1 MTNLLQIKT
10 YASVLVET
18 LCELKVDSIFGYPGA
33 SVLSI
38 YNELSKVHEIKHYL
52 VRHEQ
57 AAVHA
62 AEGYA
67 RASGK
72 TGVVLVTSGPGFTN
86 TITGIANAYADSTP
100 LVILAGDVSTA
111 NKQGKIF
118 QNVDIT
124 SITKSCS
131 KKIFN
136 LTDSDDIASVIKEA
150 FKEAST
156 GVKGPVVVIL
166 PRNILENEYT
176 NNKPQT
182 TPQPEI
188 HTQDFS
194 KEIEELILSK
204 KADMVIGDRL
214 SSTYF
219 EENKRRFHNSGNK
232 LVRKLINTIFN
243 SDISDIMTG
252 MRGFS
257 YEFVKSFP
265 ISSKEFEIETEMTI
279 FALNHNFLIKE
290 LPIEYRDRM
299 DGSESKLNTFSDG
312 YKVISLL
319 FGLFRDIRPLFFFS
333 LVTLVLLII
342 AGLYFFPIL
351 IDFYRTGFVE
361 KVPTLITVGVVAIVA
376 VIIFFT
382 GVVLHVIRKQHDEN
396 FEHHLNLIAQNKKR

>member
-1 MTNLLQIKT
+1 MKT
-10 YASVLVET
+10 AVLIP
-18 LCELKVDSIFGYPGA
+18 C
-33 SVLSI
+33 
-38 YNELSKVHEIKHYL
+38 YNEELTIK
-52 VRHEQ
+52 
-57 AAVHA
+57 
-62 AEGYA
+62 
-67 RASGK
+67 K
-72 TGVVLVTSGPGFTN
+72 
-86 TITGIANAYADSTP
+86 
-100 LVILAGDVSTA
+100 VILDFKKALPKADIYVYDNNSTDNSYEIA
-111 NKQGKIF
+111 KDTGAIVKREYRQGKG
-118 QNVDIT
+118 NVVRSMFRDIDADCY
-124 SITKSCS
+124 I
-131 KKIFN
+131 
-136 LTDSDDIASVIKEA
+136 LVDGDDTYPAEA
-150 FKEAST
+150 
-156 GVKGPVVVIL
+156 
-166 PRNILENEYT
+166 
-176 NNKPQT
+176 
-182 TPQPEI
+182 
-188 HTQDFS
+188 S

-232 LVRKLINTIFN
+232 LVRKLINTIFK

-299 DGSESKLNTFSDG
+299 DGSESKLNTFNDG

-319 FGLFRDIRPLFFFS
+319 FGLFRDIKPLFFFS

>member
-1 MTNLLQIKT
+1 MKT
-10 YASVLVET
+10 AVLIP
-18 LCELKVDSIFGYPGA
+18 C
-33 SVLSI
+33 
-38 YNELSKVHEIKHYL
+38 YNEELTIK
-52 VRHEQ
+52 
-57 AAVHA
+57 
-62 AEGYA
+62 
-67 RASGK
+67 K
-72 TGVVLVTSGPGFTN
+72 
-86 TITGIANAYADSTP
+86 
-100 LVILAGDVSTA
+100 VILDFKKALPKADIYVYDNNSTDNSYEIA
-111 NKQGKIF
+111 KDTGAIVKREYRQGKG
-118 QNVDIT
+118 NVVRSMFRDIDADCY
-124 SITKSCS
+124 I
-131 KKIFN
+131 
-136 LTDSDDIASVIKEA
+136 LVDGDDTYPAEA
-150 FKEAST
+150 
-156 GVKGPVVVIL
+156 
-166 PRNILENEYT
+166 
-176 NNKPQT
+176 
-182 TPQPEI
+182 
-188 HTQDFS
+188 S

-243 SDISDIMTG
+243 SD
-252 MRGFS
+252 S

>member
-1 MTNLLQIKT
+1 MKT
-10 YASVLVET
+10 AVLIP
-18 LCELKVDSIFGYPGA
+18 C
-33 SVLSI
+33 
-38 YNELSKVHEIKHYL
+38 YNEELTIK
-52 VRHEQ
+52 
-57 AAVHA
+57 
-62 AEGYA
+62 
-67 RASGK
+67 K
-72 TGVVLVTSGPGFTN
+72 
-86 TITGIANAYADSTP
+86 
-100 LVILAGDVSTA
+100 VILDFKKALPKADIYVYDNNSTDNSYEIAKDTGAIVKREYRQGQGNVVRSMFRDIDADCYILVDGDDTYPA
-111 NKQGKIF
+111 
-118 QNVDIT
+118 
-124 SITKSCS
+124 
-131 KKIFN
+131 
-136 LTDSDDIASVIKEA
+136 EA
-150 FKEAST
+150 
-156 GVKGPVVVIL
+156 
-166 PRNILENEYT
+166 
-176 NNKPQT
+176 
-182 TPQPEI
+182 
-188 HTQDFS
+188 S

-232 LVRKLINTIFN
+232 LVRKLINTIFK

>member
-1 MTNLLQIKT
+1 MKT
-10 YASVLVET
+10 AVLIP
-18 LCELKVDSIFGYPGA
+18 C
-33 SVLSI
+33 
-38 YNELSKVHEIKHYL
+38 YNEELTIK
-52 VRHEQ
+52 
-57 AAVHA
+57 
-62 AEGYA
+62 
-67 RASGK
+67 K
-72 TGVVLVTSGPGFTN
+72 
-86 TITGIANAYADSTP
+86 
-100 LVILAGDVSTA
+100 VILDFKKALPKADIYVYDNNSTDNSYEIA
-111 NKQGKIF
+111 KDTGAIVKREYRQGKG
-118 QNVDIT
+118 NVVRSMFRDIDADCY
-124 SITKSCS
+124 I
-131 KKIFN
+131 
-136 LTDSDDIASVIKEA
+136 LVDGDDTYPAEA
-150 FKEAST
+150 
-156 GVKGPVVVIL
+156 
-166 PRNILENEYT
+166 
-176 NNKPQT
+176 
-182 TPQPEI
+182 
-188 HTQDFS
+188 S

-232 LVRKLINTIFN
+232 LVRKLINTIFK

-319 FGLFRDIRPLFFFS
+319 FGLFRDIKPLFFFS
-333 LVTLVLLII
+333 LVTLII